1 MPPEPKLKGMIQV
14 VLALEKI
21 IGYKFKNARL
31 AWEAL
36 QAQGAIVHVDEVNN
50 AAGSQPHGTHSNFR
64 QLRYGN
70 KRLALIGD
78 TALKLAIVENWFGDP
93 DHASPG
99 MNPTLWNFN
108 SPRVDSGSH
117 HYFFPL

>member
-1 MPPEPKLKGMIQV
+1 MPPKPKLKGMTQV

-21 IGYKFKNARL
+21 IGYKFQNARL

-36 QAQGAIVHVDEVNN
+36 QAQGAIVHADEVSN
-50 AAGSQPHGTHSNFR
+50 AVGSQPHGTQENFR

-78 TALKLAIVENWFGDP
+78 TALKLALIENWFGDP

-99 MNPTLWNFN
+99 T
-108 SPRVDSGSH
+108 RATC
-117 HYFFPL
+117 